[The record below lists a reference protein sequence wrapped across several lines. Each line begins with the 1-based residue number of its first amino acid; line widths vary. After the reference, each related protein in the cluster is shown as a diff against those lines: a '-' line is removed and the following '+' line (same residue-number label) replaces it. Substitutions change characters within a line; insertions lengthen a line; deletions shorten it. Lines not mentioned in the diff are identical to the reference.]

1 MKVARTGTVLLA
13 FSGLLSGCAH
23 KPKATPPS
31 AAQAPALPV
40 STLARDTPP
49 PDMPPPKLPQ
59 IGPPNATSVASHPNP
74 KPQKPGRRKLRHMT
88 IEASGSEQTAQTAAP
103 PPKGPQPT
111 EQASSAELGE
121 ISPIGQLSAAG
132 ESMNTPRRN
141 QILDDINSTEK
152 GLNEIKRPLTEEEQ
166 TTAAQIR
173 TFLTKAR
180 DSIKQEDLDGA
191 HTLVTKAK
199 VLLAELTNP

>member
-1 MKVARTGTVLLA
+1 MSSARKSTILLAAGVLLT
-13 FSGLLSGCAH
+13 GCGH
-23 KPKATPPS
+23 RTKATPPAS
-31 AAQAPALPV
+31 AQAPSLPV
-40 STLARDTPP
+40 STLAR
-49 PDMPPPKLPQ
+49 
-59 IGPPNATSVASHPNP
+59 N
-74 KPQKPGRRKLRHMT
+74 
-88 IEASGSEQTAQTAAP
+88 AP
-103 PPKGPQPT
+103 PPQLPPPTTPKINPPSATNAAPQPSAKPPKPSHHKFRHT
-111 EQASSAELGE
+111 TVEASPLEQAQAPAKPAPIERASNGASSD

-132 ESMNTPRRN
+132 ESSNSPRRN
-141 QILDDINSTEK
+141 QILDEINSTEK
-152 GLNEIKRPLTEEEQ
+152 GLDELKRPLTHEEQ